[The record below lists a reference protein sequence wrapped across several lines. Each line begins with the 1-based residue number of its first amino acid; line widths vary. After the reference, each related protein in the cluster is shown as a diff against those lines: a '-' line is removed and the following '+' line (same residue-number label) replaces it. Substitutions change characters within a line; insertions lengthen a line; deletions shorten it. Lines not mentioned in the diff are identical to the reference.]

1 MAQVGLSK
9 SIREKIS
16 KVLSFSVITSL
27 LPIMVVANLVTSGP
41 VAQATNYTSIP
52 LETSTVVTSPGF
64 VELGAL
70 ASRSKSTVAVK
81 KAITKSSVSP
91 YTITGTDSLS
101 GQTYQYETLQNYTNN
116 TLFESMDVTST
127 IVAAGAPN
135 YGLNNKSWSFDP
147 AASYGGRSN
156 VNQLTSSM
164 YSIPRTG
171 GQAPYGSVFGPEV
184 WSVPFVGTLGKSLS
198 FDWAAANGQDDYE
211 IYAFLV
217 KIDESVDSATCAGF
231 SGAGTYG
238 LTNPTTTHTLMAYG
252 RGTVQ
257 TWLTATAAVP
267 SAGCYRFRFV
277 SGTFDQTGGL
287 AVGASLYV
295 DNTVLLGD
303 TQTITFPAISDQV
316 KDASNA
322 ITINAGASS
331 SATGATLAYSTVTS
345 SVCSVNG
352 STGVITINANTTG
365 TCTITVNSA
374 AFSTFTAASPVS
386 RSFAIVAAATAPA
399 SQNGSYISGT
409 AGTCEIL
416 SVVEGGWNT
425 GGATITGTSYQWQI
439 SSNGTTWT
447 SISGATSSTYTT
459 LSTDY
464 NSYIRVQITKT
475 NSVGASNPEST
486 AGLLISTQT
495 SGCSTSASV
504 TTAKPGS
511 LLTFMPNGADNFAYP
526 QSPLLGE
533 TVPLWKN
540 MLVRTGYIFTGWNT
554 KADGTGTA
562 YADQALF
569 KFSEAFMTLHAQWK
583 LIQTKPTIS
592 WATPVAIQEG
602 TALSA
607 TQLNALVS
615 VPGTYTYAPAATTA
629 LEVGKHTLKV
639 TFVPTDAKYETIETT
654 VEIEVLAKAKLT
666 WANPAAIVEGT
677 ALSATQLNATASVP
691 GTFVYS
697 PATGAQL
704 PVGKNTLKVT
714 FTPTDSRLSPVTAE
728 VTIDVTAKPVV
739 VEPAPGAP
747 VSPTYAVTG
756 GAKTSINWG
765 AGKDAAT
772 YTVLVDG
779 KSACSVATLTC
790 DVTQLLGPKNVVTV
804 TSVSAN
810 TKTSA
815 AIKADYVAPAGSQ
828 VLSVVNFDTARS
840 VLKSSETAKL
850 RAFASKI
857 KAAGYTS
864 LTVYGHTDSVGG
876 MDNKKLS
883 VARAK
888 STITYLKKLL
898 PSVKFVV
905 SGFAA
910 SEPVGDNSTT
920 GGKAANRRAEIFI
933 P

>member
-1 MAQVGLSK
+1 MIFQKGFAFRSTAQL
-9 SIREKIS
+9 
-16 KVLSFSVITSL
+16 SVIALVSTL
-27 LPIMVVANLVTSGP
+27 FLILPQS
-41 VAQATNYTSIP
+41 AQAAFQTITLEAPGTSK
-52 LETSTVVTSPGF
+52 
-64 VELGAL
+64 VELGEL
-70 ASRSKSTVAVK
+70 ASRSASTPALQLPLTKTGTTNAYVYAGSDSQTANAFTFDSRKNYTSASNLKQSIDVTAGNNISTDSAISQTYLSRTATKLFSSGTVAR
-81 KAITKSSVSP
+81 T
-91 YTITGTDSLS
+91 
-101 GQTYQYETLQNYTNN
+101 
-116 TLFESMDVTST
+116 
-127 IVAAGAPN
+127 
-135 YGLNNKSWSFDP
+135 
-147 AASYGGRSN
+147 YGG
-156 VNQLTSSM
+156 TS
-164 YSIPRTG
+164 YT
-171 GQAPYGSVFGPEV
+171 QASGDAFMSYFGPEV
-184 WSVPFVGTLGKSLS
+184 YSVPFIGTVGQSLAFS
-198 FDWAAANGQDDYE
+198 WAAAGTGDDYE

-217 KIDESVDSATCAGF
+217 KTSNDTDANCTNS
-231 SGAGTYG
+231 SGNGSYG
-238 LTNPTTTHTLMAYG
+238 LTNPTSTHTLLTYS
-252 RGTVQ
+252 RGISQPWTD
-257 TWLTATAAVP
+257 ASAAIP
-267 SAGCYRFRFV
+267 SDGCYRFRFV
-277 SGTFDQTGGL
+277 SGTYDATGGTVVGGEL
-287 AVGASLYV
+287 YVGASTIY
-295 DNTVLLGD
+295 LGL
-303 TQTITFPAISDQV
+303 TQTITYPQPSDV
-316 KDASNA
+316 
-322 ITINAGASS
+322 TASS
-331 SATGATLAYSTVTS
+331 SSTVNLGASTNATGATLVYTSNSASSICTVNS
-345 SVCSVNG
+345 SGVVTVVGVGVCSV
-352 STGVITINANTTG
+352 
-365 TCTITVNSA
+365 TVSSDA
-374 AFSTFTAASPVS
+374 YGDYTAATSIT
-386 RSFAIVAAATAPA
+386 RSFTISAVPA
-399 SQNGSYISGT
+399 
-409 AGTCEIL
+409 
-416 SVVEGGWNT
+416 
-425 GGATITGTSYQWQI
+425 
-439 SSNGTTWT
+439 
-447 SISGATSSTYTT
+447 
-459 LSTDY
+459 
-464 NSYIRVQITKT
+464 
-475 NSVGASNPEST
+475 
-486 AGLLISTQT
+486 
-495 SGCSTSASV
+495 ASV

-540 MLVRTGYIFTGWNT
+540 ILVRTGYAFTGWNT

-562 YADQALF
+562 YADQAMF

-607 TQLNALVS
+607 TQLNALAS
-615 VPGTYTYAPAATTA
+615 VPGTYTYAPAATA
-629 LEVGKHTLKV
+629 LLAVGKHTLKV
-639 TFVPTDAKYETIETT
+639 TFVPTSPLYETIETT

-677 ALSATQLNATASVP
+677 ALGATQLNATASVP

-697 PATGAQL
+697 PATGALL
-704 PVGKNTLKVT
+704 PVGKSTLKVT
-714 FTPTDSRLSPVTAE
+714 FTPTDTRLSPVTAE

-739 VEPAPGAP
+739 VVPAPGAP

-790 DVTQLLGPKNVVTV
+790 DVAQLLGPKNVVTV